1 VTNGLRQNRESI
13 IGDEEENKKHRLV
26 KQITDLSELEMKCY
40 KKCHYR
46 NNKFI
51 FREMSGE
58 NKERKE
64 KGRKKERKRGQGK
77 KKVNEM
83 KIKKETKKGNR

>member
-1 VTNGLRQNRESI
+1 VTNGLRQNRESL

-26 KQITDLSELEMKCY
+26 KQITDLSELEMKYY

-51 FREMSGE
+51 FRKMSGE

-64 KGRKKERKRGQGK
+64 KGRKERARKEK
-77 KKVNEM
+77 K
-83 KIKKETKKGNR
+83 